1 MIGRFL
7 RRCQTSPPSP
17 NRLIVGLGNPGKD
30 HAENRHNVGFQ
41 VADRL
46 AARYGL
52 DFDKMEFQGLLSKGQ
67 IEDVGVIL
75 LKPLTYMN
83 QSGKAVR
90 PVQSKYKI
98 GTQDILVV
106 YDDLDLPLGKVR
118 VRERGRP
125 GGHKGMESVIAALG
139 TPDIARIRIGI
150 GRPDGQAPEQYVLQD
165 FSLDESIVVGEA
177 LEKAVEAAVSFVRN
191 GIGPTMN
198 RFN

>member
-1 MIGRFL
+1 M
-7 RRCQTSPPSP
+7 
-17 NRLIVGLGNPGKD
+17 GLGNPGKD

-52 DFDKMEFQGLLSKGQ
+52 NFDKMEFQGLLSIGQ
-67 IEDVGVIL
+67 IEEVGVIL
-75 LKPLTYMN
+75 LKPLTCMN

-98 GTQDILVV
+98 STQDILVV

-118 VRERGRP
+118 VRERGRQ

-139 TPDIARIRIGI
+139 TLNIARIRIGI
-150 GRPDGQAPEQYVLQD
+150 GRPDGEAPEQYVLQD
-165 FSLDESIVVGEA
+165 FSLDESIVVGDA
-177 LEKAVEAAVSFVRN
+177 LEKAVEAAVSFVRD

>member
-7 RRCQTSPPSP
+7 RRWPTSPPSP
-17 NRLIVGLGNPGKD
+17 GRLIVGLGNPGKD

-52 DFDKMEFQGLLSKGQ
+52 NFDKMEFQGLLSIGQ
-67 IEDVGVIL
+67 IEQVGVIL

-83 QSGKAVR
+83 QSGKAVK
-90 PVQSKYKI
+90 PVQRKYKI
-98 GTQDILVV
+98 STEHILVV

-139 TPDIARIRIGI
+139 TLDIARIRIGI

-165 FSLDESIVVGEA
+165 FSLDESIVVGHA
-177 LEKAVEAAVSFVRN
+177 LEKAVEAAASFVRD

-198 RFN
+198 KFN

>member
-7 RRCQTSPPSP
+7 RRWPTSPPSP
-17 NRLIVGLGNPGKD
+17 RRLIVGLGNPGKD

-41 VADRL
+41 LADRL

-52 DFDKMEFQGLLSKGQ
+52 NFDKMEFQGLLSIGQ
-67 IEDVGVIL
+67 IGEVGVIL

-90 PVQSKYKI
+90 PVQRKYNI
-98 GTQDILVV
+98 STQHILVV

-139 TPDIARIRIGI
+139 TLDIARIRIGI

-165 FSLDESIVVGEA
+165 FSLDESIAVGHA
-177 LEKAVEAAVSFVRN
+177 LEKAVEAAVSFVRD

-198 RFN
+198 KFN